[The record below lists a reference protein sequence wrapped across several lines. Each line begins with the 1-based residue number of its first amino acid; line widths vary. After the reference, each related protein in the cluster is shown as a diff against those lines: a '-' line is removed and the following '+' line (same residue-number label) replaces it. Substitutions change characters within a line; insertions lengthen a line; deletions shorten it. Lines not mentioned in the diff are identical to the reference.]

1 MQRIESYLANN
12 NCNGP
17 NVFSF
22 GQRIFDVVKSA
33 RKKSEV
39 FPFGHQVAALA
50 TDTRADSKS

>member
-12 NCNGP
+12 NCDRP
-17 NVFSF
+17 NFF
-22 GQRIFDVVKSA
+22 CIGYRIFDAVKTA

-50 TDTRADSKS
+50 ADIPTGSKS